1 MKQEERKR
9 QHLDFIQGAITRM
22 ASNSFQ
28 IKGFTVAI
36 VAILGSLYSTMNSL
50 FCIISAILMT
60 VLFALMDA
68 YYFQLERKYRKLY
81 DRKVK
86 AMDEEEDCDYK
97 MAVNDIEFQYCRA
110 LFSKSLIFPYVPL
123 LLLLIGGLLVI
134 AFVPCARG
142 C

>member
-1 MKQEERKR
+1 MRQEECKR
-9 QHLDFIQGAITRM
+9 QHLDFIQGTISRM
-22 ASNSFQ
+22 ANNSFQ
-28 IKGFTVAI
+28 IKGFTVAV
-36 VAILGSLYSTMNSL
+36 VAILGSLYSSKNEL
-50 FCIISAILMT
+50 FCIIGAIVAT
-60 VLFALMDA
+60 IAFALTDA

-86 AMDEEEDCDYK
+86 AMDEEEDCDYN

-134 AFVPCARG
+134 TFVPCARG